1 MAVAVWS
8 EAWDCIHPLAGIV
21 CWNPSE
27 IMDVFFPHDCC
38 VLTGEV
44 TLLGWSLVPRNPIG
58 YGVSNRRDRK
68 APQWETMTHYQVE
81 TPQEKEM
88 TM

>member
-44 TLLGWSLVPRNPIG
+44 TLLG
-58 YGVSNRRDRK
+58 
-68 APQWETMTHYQVE
+68 
-81 TPQEKEM
+81 
-88 TM
+88 